1 MKDANP
7 RIHTLVTELSL
18 PIRHSRVSCK
28 NQKIDPFLRISEPDP
43 VLWSRKIRI
52 PAKGRGKRGGG
63 RIIYYFFVSTSR
75 IALLLAYP
83 KNAQGDLTAAQKK
96 ILIKVIETWS

>member
-1 MKDANP
+1 MIFIETTVFT
-7 RIHTLVTELSL
+7 RQITELLDDESYGQFQRDL
-18 PIRHSRVSCK
+18 AENPEAGDLI
-28 NQKIDPFLRISEPDP
+28 PGTGGL
-43 VLWSRKIRI
+43 RKIRI

-63 RIIYYFFVSTSR
+63 RIIYYSFVSTSR

-83 KNAQGDLTAAQKK
+83 KNAQSDLTAAQKK

>member
-1 MKDANP
+1 MIFMETTVFT
-7 RIHTLVTELSL
+7 RQITELLDDESYGQFQRDL
-18 PIRHSRVSCK
+18 AENPEAGDLI
-28 NQKIDPFLRISEPDP
+28 PGTGGL
-43 VLWSRKIRI
+43 RKIRI

>member
-1 MKDANP
+1 MREFSAGQRKGY
-7 RIHTLVTELSL
+7 S
-18 PIRHSRVSCK
+18 
-28 NQKIDPFLRISEPDP
+28 DPCF
-43 VLWSRKIRI
+43 
-52 PAKGRGKRGGG
+52 GGG
-63 RIIYYFFVSTSR
+63 RIIYDYFFGTSR